1 MISPQEQL
9 KEFLASTRGT
19 QKTAQTDRWTCKPI
33 ILWLGHLE
41 RLTEVQ
47 LNNC

>member
-1 MISPQEQL
+1 MISPKEQL
-9 KEFLASTRGT
+9 KEFLGSTLGT
-19 QKTAQTDRWTCKPI
+19 QKIAQTARWTCKPI